1 LRLPQSARRCRVKT
15 AVREPRGLSNHS
27 PGFSIG
33 KAKSSATGFS
43 RSSPRNGRPGN
54 QAPKT
59 PSGDLTGRWDVS
71 IEFAAGISDHTL
83 HVRQQGNQ
91 LMGTH
96 QGDFVARDFSG
107 TISAYDVR
115 ISSSVGE
122 VRGAAL
128 SYRFTGK
135 LDGDKMS
142 GALDMG
148 EYMRAKW
155 TATRRY

>member
-1 LRLPQSARRCRVKT
+1 
-15 AVREPRGLSNHS
+15 
-27 PGFSIG
+27 
-33 KAKSSATGFS
+33 
-43 RSSPRNGRPGN
+43 
-54 QAPKT
+54 
-59 PSGDLTGRWDVS
+59 
-71 IEFAAGISDHTL
+71 
-83 HVRQQGNQ
+83 
-91 LMGTH
+91 MGTH